1 MDIEQIKRNIKN
13 MSAAVDNAKRDTA
26 RAEGSLQQVEKQLKE
41 LDIDSSIKLESRLKE
56 LEKRK
61 ISIEK
66 TLLTKHKEL
75 EEHYEW

>member
-13 MSAAVDNAKRDTA
+13 MSISVDNAKRDTA
-26 RAEGSLQQVEKQLKE
+26 RAEGSLQQIEKQLKE
-41 LDIDSSIKLESRLKE
+41 LGIDSSNKLESRLKE

-61 ISIEK
+61 TGIER

-75 EEHYEW
+75 EERYEW